1 VEVISIGLLLVVVAW
16 PQSDEFG
23 HNISQMAE

>member
-1 VEVISIGLLLVVVAW
+1 VEVIGIGLLLGVVTW
-16 PQSDEFG
+16 PQSDEFI